1 MCVWQS
7 VMHIDCAS
15 AGIFAV
21 YPGHSQE
28 RKTVW
33 YPLFGHVQPSPEEN
47 WGSGI
52 IRVCLKMVCIIA
64 VSK

>member
-15 AGIFAV
+15 ARIFAV

-28 RKTVW
+28 RKTAW
-33 YPLFGHVQPSPEEN
+33 YPLFGHVQPSPGEN

-52 IRVCLKMVCIIA
+52 IRICLKMVCIIA
-64 VSK
+64 V